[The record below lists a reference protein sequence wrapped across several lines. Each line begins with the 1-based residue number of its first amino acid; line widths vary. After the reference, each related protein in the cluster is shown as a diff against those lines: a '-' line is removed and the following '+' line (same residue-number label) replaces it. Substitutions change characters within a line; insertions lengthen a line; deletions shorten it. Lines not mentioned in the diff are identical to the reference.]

1 MSKTKVAII
10 GSGPAAHTAAIYTS
24 RAELYPALFEGF
36 MSGTAGGQLMS
47 TTEVEN
53 FPGFPNGITGPE
65 LMSGMRAQ
73 SQRLGTTIYTEDVTE
88 VKRLNSNLFKVS
100 SSNRSIEVECVIIAT
115 GATAKRLQV
124 PGTRDGEFW
133 QKGVTACAV
142 CDGAMPI
149 FRDKPL
155 FVIGGG
161 DTAAEEALFLTKYA
175 SHVYIVHRRGEL
187 RASKIMAKRVLS
199 HSKITALWNKELVE
213 VTGSS
218 LVERVRLKDTL
229 TGESQDHAASG
240 VFFAI
245 GHTPNTSF
253 LEGIVQLDE
262 SGYIQPKT
270 TQAADMAKTSEPG
283 IFVAGDVSD
292 KVYRQAITAAGAG
305 CKAAMDAE
313 HYLQNLHH

>member
-10 GSGPAAHTAAIYTS
+10 GSGPAAHTAAIYTA
-24 RAELYPALFEGF
+24 RAELYPVLFEGF

-53 FPGFPNGITGPE
+53 FPGFVDGITGPE
-65 LMSGMRAQ
+65 LMSRMRSQ
-73 SQRLGTTIYTEDVTE
+73 SQRLGTTIYTEDVIQ
-88 VKRLNSNLFKVS
+88 VKRIHDTLFEVS
-100 SSNRSIEVECVIIAT
+100 SASRCLQVQSVIIAT
-115 GATAKRLQV
+115 GATAKRLHV
-124 PGTRDGEFW
+124 PGARDGELW

-149 FRDKPL
+149 FRNKPL

-175 SHVYIVHRRGEL
+175 SHVYLVHRRAEL
-187 RASKIMAKRVLS
+187 RASKIMANRVLS
-199 HSKITALWNKELVE
+199 HEKITPLWNKELIE
-213 VTGSS
+213 VRGSS
-218 LVERVRLKDTL
+218 LVEGVCLKDTV
-229 TGESQDHAASG
+229 TGETEQRLASG

-253 LEGIVQLDE
+253 LQGIVKLDA
-262 SGYIQPKT
+262 SGYILPRSTKACDAT
-270 TQAADMAKTSEPG
+270 KTSEQG

-313 HYLQNLHH
+313 QYLQNLHF